1 VSAAGRGTTSRRPGR
16 RRASEQR
23 PPELVRLV
31 GRMIMAQAGLSTAI
45 GLAYS
50 RRHLPSILITLM
62 LLAALCGL
70 AAATR
75 SGTHA
80 AWTIAIASE
89 SAFIAFG
96 LFRFITSRY
105 LGGTLL
111 GVIACGV
118 LLHPVVARA
127 FTASSWRAEA
137 GYAEPAMG
145 EASQP

>member
-1 VSAAGRGTTSRRPGR
+1 MSAAGRGTTSRRLGQR
-16 RRASEQR
+16 TASEQ
-23 PPELVRLV
+23 PHELVRLV
-31 GRMIMAQAGLSTAI
+31 SRIVMAQAGLSTAI

-70 AAATR
+70 AVATR

-80 AWTIAIASE
+80 VWTIAIASE

-96 LFRFITSRY
+96 LVRFITSRY

-118 LLHPVVARA
+118 LLHPAVARA
-127 FTASSWRAEA
+127 FTAPSWRAEP

-145 EASQP
+145 ETSQS